1 LIGAFD
7 TTELIHRLPQ
17 TAEAVGFARDKHA
30 GQVRQADGAPF
41 IQHPLEVAVL
51 LYQDGARDEVIA
63 AGALHDVLEKTDAT
77 AYELSVRFGRRIGEI
92 VRAMTEDPTV
102 AGYAR
107 RKAALREQV
116 AAAGTDALTVFAADK
131 LSKVREQRLCAG
143 DVTPMRRRKVKHYR
157 HCLALLQERLPGEP
171 LVREFQRELEGLLA
185 STPALTP
192 AG

>member
-1 LIGAFD
+1 VIGVFD
-7 TTELIHRLPQ
+7 TPELMRRLPQ

-30 GQVRQADGAPF
+30 GQVRQVDGAPF
-41 IQHPLEVAVL
+41 ILHPLEVAGL
-51 LYQDGARDEVIA
+51 LYEDGAPDDVIA

-131 LSKVREQRLCAG
+131 LSKVRE
-143 DVTPMRRRKVKHYR
+143 
-157 HCLALLQERLPGEP
+157 
-171 LVREFQRELEGLLA
+171 FQRELEQLLVT
-185 STPALTP
+185 TPALTL
-192 AG
+192 AR